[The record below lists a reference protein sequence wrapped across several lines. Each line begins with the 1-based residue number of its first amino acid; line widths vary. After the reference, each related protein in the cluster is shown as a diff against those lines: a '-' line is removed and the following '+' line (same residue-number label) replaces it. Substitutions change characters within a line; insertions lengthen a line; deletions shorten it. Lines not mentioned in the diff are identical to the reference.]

1 MRKFL
6 ILWFII
12 LLVVKCSNEKSITI
26 DPLINAYKVDN
37 VKLDKSIIKDSL
49 NHFLHKYNRKW
60 SQENKQKCIDALYY
74 GQQEFDIDYKIV
86 MSLISIESQYR
97 IVVTGKNI
105 RRGKVKS
112 IDYGLTQQN
121 SKYIKQRYKSTEE
134 YLNKYKI
141 KYTNSNFD
149 IGKNIFSCYMLL
161 RDTNEYGSLIMFR
174 DYIASYNVG
183 IRGIRQ
189 EHTQKIADKYFN
201 KFMKELLSI

>member
-97 IVVTGKNI
+97 IVVIGKNKN
-105 RRGKVKS
+105 GSK
-112 IDYGLTQQN
+112 DFGLSQQN
-121 SKYIKQRYKSTEE
+121 SRYIKQRYRAAEE

-141 KYTNSNFD
+141 KYSNSNFD
-149 IGKNIFSCYMLL
+149 ISKNIFSCYMLL
-161 RDTNEYGSLIMFR
+161 RDTNEYGNLILFR